1 MFYGRSDADWERL
14 AAEGQDHLEDL
25 AMHGADTA
33 YGEMNAELS
42 RRTSLR
48 PFDLDQPEER
58 KAMGE
63 LLGQVSDASHAEHGV
78 LISALVH
85 HQDGDPG
92 RGFYDLAERKDLI
105 ARGLPQMARWE
116 WWIGHV
122 AAVHRAY
129 SREPC

>member
-1 MFYGRSDADWERL
+1 MFYGRTGADWERL

-25 AMHGADTA
+25 AAHRADTS

-42 RRTSLR
+42 RRTGLR
-48 PFDLDQPEER
+48 PFDLDQPGER
-58 KAMGE
+58 KTMGE
-63 LLGQVSDASHAEHGV
+63 LLGQISDASYAEHGV

-92 RGFYDLAERKDLI
+92 RGFYDLAERKGLI
-105 ARGLPQMARWE
+105 PRSLPQMARWE

-129 SREPC
+129 SREPG

>member
-1 MFYGRSDADWERL
+1 MFYGRSDTDWERL

-25 AMHGADTA
+25 AAHRADIS
-33 YGEMNAELS
+33 YGEMNTELN
-42 RRTSLR
+42 RRTGLR
-48 PFDLDQPEER
+48 PFDLDQPGER

-63 LLGQVSDASHAEHGV
+63 LLGQISEASYAAHGV

-85 HQDGDPG
+85 HQDSDPG

-105 ARGLPQMARWE
+105 PRGLRQMARWE
-116 WWIGHV
+116 WWVGHV

-129 SREPC
+129 SREPG